1 MREPVRSELALVLGH
16 GQVMLNAQVGEDF
29 ELAHE
34 LRRLE
39 REALAL
45 VKRSLDF
52 AADRHQC
59 RQRNLGG
66 VLKWSR
72 ESRQL
77 GTFSL
82 KLRAGFG
89 EGYARTGIRDCWC
102 VRV

>member
-16 GQVMLNAQVGEDF
+16 GQIMLNAQVGEDF

-34 LRRLE
+34 LWRLGH
-39 REALAL
+39 EALAL
-45 VKRSLDF
+45 VKRSLYL

-72 ESRQL
+72 EGHQI
-77 GTFSL
+77 GIFGL

-89 EGYARTGIRDCWC
+89 EGYARTG
-102 VRV
+102 VRAC